1 MFTVLQVST
10 KTGHQLI
17 MLLEATVTLVVTK
30 WKNTVQHRLSRRFD
44 IPDKFISAQ
53 NSRVFYVT
61 SSQHVNVST
70 DSEIGVVEDFVR
82 LIMKC
87 VNMLSRC

>member
-1 MFTVLQVST
+1 MCLAFLSCSIPRSRCVYSITSQHQTS
-10 KTGHQLI
+10 HQLV

-53 NSRVFYVT
+53 NSRVC
-61 SSQHVNVST
+61 HVFS
-70 DSEIGVVEDFVR
+70 
-82 LIMKC
+82 M
-87 VNMLSRC
+87 